1 MYGAGNTADYNSWV
15 SNNAGASATDV
26 CAISLVFTNN
36 APATGPVGCG
46 TQVVTFTVTD
56 ECSNASSRSATYRVV
71 DTTPPAITTPA
82 QARSVEC
89 NTSTNTADV
98 QSWLSA
104 NGDAVAS
111 DVCYTNLSWTNNFT
125 TLSRPDACNQFADV
139 TFRVTD
145 PCGQFST
152 TSARFTIVDTTPP
165 VITTQASAALF
176 ECDPTRNQSEINTYL
191 QSRGGATATDSC
203 STVTWSNN
211 FDSSP
216 EECLGPVSI
225 TFTASDS
232 CGNTVASIGSI
243 EIDDTVAPSLANF
256 PANRRIFCSDS
267 SDPATTGTPRPTD
280 ACTATVALTY
290 SDVVIQEPDERF
302 CPGDF
307 IITRTWLAT
316 DDCGNFVTRDQII
329 TQTIPIGECIPTPCP
344 PCDGQVCCESSIEPV
359 PCNPVSC
366 LPVPCVAPE
375 CNAVPCIPVVCEGS
389 GGTPIFDDDDDG
401 TIRPSSSPVPQSCDP
416 IYIYVFDDDEDNYQ
430 VYQPN
435 DTASSSST
443 LAYSLLVFIFA
454 VLALL

>member
-1 MYGAGNTADYNSWV
+1 MG
-15 SNNAGASATDV
+15 
-26 CAISLVFTNN
+26 
-36 APATGPVGCG
+36 
-46 TQVVTFTVTD
+46 
-56 ECSNASSRSATYRVV
+56 
-71 DTTPPAITTPA
+71 
-82 QARSVEC
+82 
-89 NTSTNTADV
+89 
-98 QSWLSA
+98 
-104 NGDAVAS
+104 
-111 DVCYTNLSWTNNFT
+111 
-125 TLSRPDACNQFADV
+125 
-139 TFRVTD
+139 
-145 PCGQFST
+145 T

-165 VITTQASAALF
+165 VITTQ
-176 ECDPTRNQSEINTYL
+176 
-191 QSRGGATATDSC
+191 
-203 STVTWSNN
+203 
-211 FDSSP
+211 
-216 EECLGPVSI
+216 
-225 TFTASDS
+225 
-232 CGNTVASIGSI
+232 ASIGSI

-389 GGTPIFDDDDDG
+389 GGTPIFDDDDG

-443 LAYSLLVFIFA
+443 L
-454 VLALL
+454 